1 MIDESPPIF
10 EILPGRLV
18 DDYNNA
24 TDSTLNDINIA
35 VSYNISSWNSSYRY
49 NNVEVGYDG
58 EKFRIANKDC
68 RWSYFN
74 DAQQEELKVVT
85 AIIFRMIHP
94 NYHNATQHCQ

>member
-1 MIDESPPIF
+1 MLDDIPPIF

-18 DDYNNA
+18 EDYNTT
-24 TDSTLNDINIA
+24 TDSTVSDVNIA

-49 NNVEVGYDG
+49 NNVEVSYDG
-58 EKFRIANKDC
+58 ENFRITNEDC

-74 DAQQEELKVVT
+74 DDQQKELQVVT

-94 NYHNATQHCQ
+94 NYHDVTQHS